1 MARIPIYS
9 AAVSPMGQGAA
20 APMVRDPTGLGA
32 VAQGLAG
39 LDAASIAKQE
49 EEINA
54 RRAADTVKHLTQA
67 EVRAAEVYQKA
78 QLEAPEDA
86 AGFRDRVRSEMG
98 ALQKEVVGSIED
110 ERVKMAVQNGLLRSA
125 AQMEERAIGFE
136 AGQRAKA
143 TINSLMESADRM
155 GSLALVDPTRRGDFS
170 RLASQAIDMQT
181 GITAEQKA
189 ALKRQASETI
199 SVSSLQGMVQ
209 QAPAEALAAIDSG
222 EYADVDPQR
231 LASLRAG
238 AESGIR
244 ALEARG
250 REQRNEANATLQSL
264 VRDYEAAAFNG
275 VDVKFPADVLAQAD
289 PDVAARLTTTVDMAG
304 NVGRVF
310 RAIPYASDS
319 EVLAEIGAMKPSGSV
334 GPGYAEQQQAFEQ
347 ASRIAEQQLAERRR
361 DPMAYLIEKNDSIRA
376 AYEGGGLA
384 AAANAAQPWLRQMGM
399 PNAPVMP
406 QAIAKAEAERVNK
419 MSGGEQTAW
428 IEQAERD
435 FGSLWPRA
443 FGQLDKAGIDAG
455 VRVLAHIQPEYR
467 PVVSAA
473 MSQRDDL
480 RKALPTA
487 RGKADVQ
494 ELDVQM
500 TAGSTELSA
509 LQSALLT
516 RARSEG
522 RTNYSPAQDMAM
534 FSQAVEAVATSLMIQ
549 RKDLTASGAV
559 KEAQDIVVNKS
570 YGVGTG
576 STGGVIVPRKIEGRA
591 IDAEGVLAKLSNLT
605 DFGMLGMSEEQSSEF
620 ASFGPMLESQATR
633 RQMGALTNAQTN
645 ELLNTIA
652 FRESSSKLDK
662 GVVNATTENT
672 SGYLGTFQHGADFL
686 ADNGMVDKQRLVEF
700 KRATSS
706 PPDKSLPPALHKQ
719 FLADAANWSQGMS
732 KEKYLAS
739 PDQQMR
745 VQQLGMQANLADLRR
760 RGLVTDATPSE
771 DIAGLLMGA
780 HLGGVS
786 GIAAL
791 KSGKDRP
798 DSNGT
803 KVSSY
808 VSMGRAAA
816 LRARE
821 TLQERARMEINALR
835 DHDLVWVTNENMDGA
850 YLTAR
855 LRSSMWGQGTPRPSL
870 VNIVNAQGQ
879 RFEKKFSDLS
889 APAPAQS
896 QPVNERRV
904 GNPGRGMVPQS

>member
-1 MARIPIYS
+1 MARIPTY
-9 AAVSPMGQGAA
+9 AASVSPAGQGAA

-39 LDAASIAKQE
+39 LDAASIARQE

-54 RRAADTVKHLTQA
+54 KRAADTVKHLTDA
-67 EVRAAEVYQKA
+67 EVRATEIYQRA
-78 QLEAPEDA
+78 QLETPEDA
-86 AGFRDRVRSEMG
+86 TGFRDRVRTELG
-98 ALQKEVVGSIED
+98 ALQKEVIGGIQD
-110 ERVKMAVQNGLLRSA
+110 ERTKAAVQNGLLRAA
-125 AQMEERAIGFE
+125 AQLEERAIGYE

-143 TINSLMESADRM
+143 TINSLMDSTARM
-155 GSLALVDPTRRGDFS
+155 GSLTLVDPTRRMEFS
-170 RLASQAIDMQT
+170 QLAGKAIDMQT
-181 GITAEQKA
+181 GISAEQKA
-189 ALKRQASETI
+189 VLKRQASETI
-199 SVSSLQGMVQ
+199 SVASLQGMVQ
-209 QAPAEALAAIDSG
+209 QAPIEALAAIDSG
-222 EYADVDPQR
+222 EYADIDPGK

-244 ALEARG
+244 ALEARS
-250 REQRNEANATLQSL
+250 REAKNEANAALRSWA
-264 VRDYEAAAFNG
+264 RDAEAAAFNG
-275 VDVKFPADVLAQAD
+275 QNVPPPADAMAKAD
-289 PDVAARLTTTVDMAG
+289 PEVAARLTTTVDMAG

-319 EVLAEIGAMKPSGSV
+319 EVLAEIGAMKPSGPV

-361 DPMAYLIEKNDSIRA
+361 DPMAYLIEKNDSVKA

-399 PNAPVMP
+399 PNAPVLP
-406 QAIAKAEAERVNK
+406 QAIAKAEAERVNR

-428 IEQAERD
+428 IEQSERE

-487 RGKADVQ
+487 RSKADAQ
-494 ELDVQM
+494 ELDLEM

-549 RKDLTASGAV
+549 RKDLTAAKAV

-576 STGGVIVPRKIEGRA
+576 ATGGVIVPRKIEGRSVDSEA
-591 IDAEGVLAKLSNLT
+591 VLARLSNYASL
-605 DFGMLGMSEEQSSEF
+605 DRASMAEF
-620 ASFGPMLESQATR
+620 AKFGPMLESQATR
-633 RQMGALTNAQTN
+633 RQMGALTGAQMN
-645 ELLNTIA
+645 ELLKTIA
-652 FRESSSKLDK
+652 FKESSSDLTK
-662 GVVNATTENT
+662 GVVNANKENG
-672 SGYLGTFQHGADFL
+672 SGYIGTFQHGADFL
-686 ADNGMVDKQRLVEF
+686 AGAGVVNKQRLIEF
-700 KRATSS
+700 KRAAGL
-706 PPDKSLPPALHKQ
+706 PLEKSLPPALHKQ
-719 FLADAANWSQGMS
+719 FLADPANWSQGMT
-732 KEKYLAS
+732 KERYMAS
-739 PDQQMR
+739 PEEQMR
-745 VQQLGMQANLADLRR
+745 VQQIGIQANLADLRR

-780 HLGGVS
+780 HLGGV
-786 GIAAL
+786 GGVAAL
-791 KSGKDRP
+791 QAGEDRA

-803 KVSSY
+803 TISKY
-808 VSMGRAAA
+808 VETGRAAA

-821 TLQERARMEINALR
+821 TVQERARMSIDTLR

-879 RFEKKFSDLS
+879 RFEKKFADLS
-889 APAPAQS
+889 GVTPIELPQGS
-896 QPVNERRV
+896 RV
-904 GNPGRGMVPQS
+904 GNFRSPQGQ

>member
-86 AGFRDRVRSEMG
+86 AGFRDRVRSEIG

-170 RLASQAIDMQT
+170 RLTSQAIDMQT

-222 EYADVDPQR
+222 EYADVDPGR

-250 REQRNEANATLQSL
+250 RERRNEANAELRSWA
-264 VRDYEAAAFNG
+264 RDAEAAAFNG
-275 VDVKFPADVLAQAD
+275 TSAPPPAAALAQAD

-319 EVLAEIGAMKPSGSV
+319 EVLAEIGAMKPSGPV

-347 ASRIAEQQLAERRR
+347 ASRIAEQQLADRRR

-494 ELDVQM
+494 ELDVEM

-591 IDAEGVLAKLSNLT
+591 VDAEGVLAKLSNYT
-605 DFGMLGMSEEQSSEF
+605 GLGRDAMAEF

-633 RQMGALTNAQTN
+633 RQMGALTNTQTN
-645 ELLNTIA
+645 ELLKTIA
-652 FRESSSKLDK
+652 FKESSSDLAK
-662 GVVNATTENT
+662 GVVNATKENS
-672 SGYLGTFQHGADFL
+672 SGFIGTFQHGADFL
-686 ADNGMVDKQRLVEF
+686 AETGMVNKQRLAEF
-700 KRATSS
+700 KRAAGL
-706 PPDKSLPPALHKQ
+706 PAERSLPPALHKQ
-719 FLADAANWSQGMS
+719 FLADAGNWSQGMS

-739 PDQQMR
+739 PQEQMR

-771 DIAGLLMGA
+771 EIAGLLMGA
-780 HLGGVS
+780 HLGGV
-786 GIAAL
+786 GGVAAL
-791 KSGKDRP
+791 QAGEDRA

-803 KVSSY
+803 KISAY
-808 VSMGRAAA
+808 VSTGRAAA

-821 TLQERARMEINALR
+821 TLQERARMEINTIR

-879 RFEKKFSDLS
+879 RFEKKFADLS
-889 APAPAQS
+889 
-896 QPVNERRV
+896 
-904 GNPGRGMVPQS
+904 GPQS